1 MIEIISDYF
10 VRKMKIDTP
19 AAVRRLYGMVCS
31 LAGVFLNLV
40 MFILKLIAS
49 ILTGSVAA
57 AVDAVHN
64 LTDSASSVVTLLSFV
79 FTDGKRTKKYPMGT
93 GRLEYVAGFV
103 VAIVLITAGFSLAKT
118 SLVKII
124 TPEPVTFS
132 LVSVIMLVLSFLTKL
147 YMAFFNRRISRK
159 ISSSALAAASVD
171 CLCDSIATLI
181 AAFAVILVKF
191 TSFNFDSWGGL
202 AVSLF
207 ILFAGCKSAKD
218 TVKMIVGIP
227 VCDDLY
233 EDVVKLFSREFHAV
247 TVESMMIHDYGPGNR
262 ILSVHVTVPEDS
274 PAEFLCTIQE
284 KLSGEV
290 AEKTGCELQTV
301 ICRVVSS

>member
-1 MIEIISDYF
+1 MIEIISDF
-10 VRKMKIDTP
+10 LAEKMKNNTP
-19 AAVRRLYGMVCS
+19 SAVRRLQGMVCS
-31 LAGVFLNLV
+31 LAGVFLNLI
-40 MFILKLIAS
+40 MFVLKLIAS

-64 LTDSASSVVTLLSFV
+64 LTDSASSVVTLLSF
-79 FTDGKRTKKYPMGT
+79 FFADGKRTKKYPMGT

-118 SLVKII
+118 SFVKII

-132 LVSVIMLVLSFLTKL
+132 LLSVIMLVLSFLTKL

-181 AAFAVILVKF
+181 AALAVILVKF
-191 TSFNFDSWGGL
+191 TSFNFDAWGGF

-227 VCDDLY
+227 VDDDFYDKVLMI
-233 EDVVKLFSREFHAV
+233 FSREFPDIQIAG
-247 TVESMMIHDYGPGNR
+247 MMIHDYGPGNR
-262 ILSVHVTVPEDS
+262 ILAVTVMLPEDGT
-274 PAEFLCTIQE
+274 ADFLYVIQE

-290 AEKTGCELQTV
+290 AEKTGCELQT
-301 ICRVVSS
+301 IIYR

>member
-1 MIEIISDYF
+1 MIEIISDF
-10 VRKMKIDTP
+10 FARKKKIDTP
-19 AAVRRLYGMVCS
+19 SAVRRLQGIVCS
-31 LAGVFLNLV
+31 LAGVFLNLI

-49 ILTGSVAA
+49 ILTGSVAT

-64 LTDSASSVVTLLSFV
+64 LTDSASSVVTLLSFI

-132 LVSVIMLVLSFLTKL
+132 LLSVIMLVLSFLTKL

-181 AAFAVILVKF
+181 AALAVILVKF
-191 TSFNFDSWGGL
+191 TSFNFDAWGGL

-227 VCDDLY
+227 VDDEFY
-233 EDVVKLFSREFHAV
+233 DDIVMMFSRDFPDVAV
-247 TVESMMIHDYGPGNR
+247 GGIMIHDYGPGNR
-262 ILSVHVTVPEDS
+262 ILAVTVMLPEDS
-274 PAEFLCTIQE
+274 TADFLYVIQE

-290 AEKTGCELQTV
+290 AEKTGCELQT
-301 ICRVVSS
+301 IIYRADAR

>member
-1 MIEIISDYF
+1 MIEIISDFF

-31 LAGVFLNLV
+31 LAGVLLNLI
-40 MFILKLIAS
+40 MFILKLVAS

-79 FTDGKRTKKYPMGT
+79 FADGKRTKKYPMGK

-124 TPEPVTFS
+124 SPEPVTFS
-132 LVSVIMLVLSFLTKL
+132 FVSVSLLVLSFLTKL

-171 CLCDSIATLI
+171 CLCDSVATLI
-181 AAFAVILVKF
+181 AALAVILIKF
-191 TSFNFDSWGGL
+191 TSFNFDAWGGF

-227 VCDDLY
+227 VDDEFY
-233 EDVVKLFSREFHAV
+233 DDIVTVFSREFPDV
-247 TVESMMIHDYGPGNR
+247 TVEGMMIHDYGPENR
-262 ILSVHVTVPEDS
+262 ILAVSVAVSEEKPVGLL
-274 PAEFLCTIQE
+274 AEIQE

-290 AEKTGCELQTV
+290 AEKTGCELQT
-301 ICRVVSS
+301 IIYRADAR

>member
-1 MIEIISDYF
+1 MIEIISDF
-10 VRKMKIDTP
+10 FARKKKIDTP
-19 AAVRRLYGMVCS
+19 LGMRRVYGMVCS
-31 LAGVFLNLV
+31 LTGVLLNLI

-49 ILTGSVAA
+49 VLTGSVAA

-64 LTDSASSVVTLLSFV
+64 LTDSASSVVTFLSFV

-93 GRLEYVAGFV
+93 GRIEYVAGFV

-132 LVSVIMLVLSFLTKL
+132 LVSVIMLVFSFLTKL

-159 ISSSALAAASVD
+159 ISSAALAAASVD

-191 TSFNFDSWGGL
+191 TSFNFDAWGGL

-227 VCDDLY
+227 VDDELY
-233 EDVVKLFSREFHAV
+233 DDIVMMFSRDFPDV
-247 TVESMMIHDYGPGNR
+247 KVGGIMIHDYGPGNR
-262 ILSVHVTVPEDS
+262 ILAVSVMLSEDS
-274 PAEFLCTIQE
+274 NSDFLYAIQE
-284 KLSGEV
+284 KLRREV
-290 AEKTGCELQTV
+290 LEKTGCELQAV
-301 ICRVVSS
+301 ICRAL

>member
-1 MIEIISDYF
+1 MIEIISDF
-10 VRKMKIDTP
+10 FARKKKIDTP
-19 AAVRRLYGMVCS
+19 LGMRRFYGMVCS
-31 LAGVFLNLV
+31 LTGVLLNLI
-40 MFILKLIAS
+40 MFVLKLIAS
-49 ILTGSVAA
+49 VLTGSVAA

-64 LTDSASSVVTLLSFV
+64 LTDSASSVVTFLSFV

-132 LVSVIMLVLSFLTKL
+132 LVSVVMLVFSFLTKL

-159 ISSSALAAASVD
+159 ISSAALAAASVD

-191 TSFNFDSWGGL
+191 TSFNFDAWGGL

-227 VCDDLY
+227 VDDELY
-233 EDVVKLFSREFHAV
+233 NDIVMMFSRDFPDV
-247 TVESMMIHDYGPGNR
+247 KVGGIMIHDYGPGNR
-262 ILSVHVTVPEDS
+262 ILAVSVMLPEDS
-274 PAEFLCTIQE
+274 NSDFLYAIQE
-284 KLSGEV
+284 KLGREV
-290 AEKTGCELQTV
+290 LEKTGCELQTV
-301 ICRVVSS
+301 ICRGL

>member
-1 MIEIISDYF
+1 MIEIISEYL
-10 VRKMKIDTP
+10 VRKMKNKNT
-19 AAVRRLYGMVCS
+19 AKVRRLQGMVCS
-31 LAGVFLNLV
+31 SAGVILNIV

-49 ILTGSVAA
+49 VLTGSVAA

-64 LTDSASSVVTLLSFV
+64 LTDSASSVVTLLSFI

-103 VAIVLITAGFSLAKT
+103 VAIVLIIAGFSLAKA
-118 SLVKII
+118 SFVKII

-132 LVSVIMLVLSFLTKL
+132 LVSMVMLVLSFLTKL

-159 ISSSALAAASVD
+159 ISSAALAAASVD

-191 TSFNFDSWGGL
+191 TSFNFDAWGGL

-218 TVKMIVGIP
+218 TVKMIVGLP
-227 VCDDLY
+227 VDDELY
-233 EDVVKLFSREFHAV
+233 NDIVTVFSREFPDV
-247 TVESMMIHDYGPGNR
+247 TVESIMIHDYGPENR

-274 PAEFLCTIQE
+274 PAVFLCTIQE
-284 KLSGEV
+284 TLSREV
-290 AEKTGCELQTV
+290 TEKTGCELQTV
-301 ICRVVSS
+301 ICRAV

>member
-1 MIEIISDYF
+1 MIEIISDF
-10 VRKMKIDTP
+10 FARKKKIDTP
-19 AAVRRLYGMVCS
+19 LGMRRLYGMVCS
-31 LAGVFLNLV
+31 LTGVLLNLI
-40 MFILKLIAS
+40 MFVLKLIAS
-49 ILTGSVAA
+49 VLTGSVAA

-64 LTDSASSVVTLLSFV
+64 LTDSASSVVTFLSFV

-93 GRLEYVAGFV
+93 GRIEYVAGFV
-103 VAIVLITAGFSLAKT
+103 VAIVLIIAGFSLAKT

-132 LVSVIMLVLSFLTKL
+132 LVSVIMLVFSFLTKF

-159 ISSSALAAASVD
+159 ISSAALAAASVD

-191 TSFNFDSWGGL
+191 TSFNFDAWGGL

-218 TVKMIVGIP
+218 TVNMIVGIP
-227 VCDDLY
+227 VDDELY
-233 EDVVKLFSREFHAV
+233 DKTVEVFRSEYPEV
-247 TVESMMIHDYGPGNR
+247 TVENMMIHDYGPGNR
-262 ILSVHVTVPEDS
+262 ILAVSVTVPEDY
-274 PAEFLCTIQE
+274 PAVRLAEIQE
-284 KLSGEV
+284 KLSSEEGTIV
-290 AEKTGCELQTV
+290 QT
-301 ICRVVSS
+301 IIYR